1 MPLKLVRNNIIDMN
15 TEAIVNPTNT
25 KPEIADGCD
34 KSVYEAAGSDE
45 LLRYRKEHIGNRGV
59 MQEGE
64 AFITPAFNLNARN
77 IKNIIHAVSPAYID
91 GKSGEEEKLRSCY
104 RKSLQLA
111 KDNGIK
117 SIAFPVIATGSCC
130 YPKKNGLLVA
140 IEEINR
146 FLSDNDMLINL
157 VVFGHTITQLG
168 NDMYQP
174 VDARISYSAVQNM
187 RLKEYGDRN
196 YLSAPVNTGIVIK
209 PVTESGRRKIFERV
223 KNVST
228 SFADYLIER
237 IKIKDLN
244 DPAVYKN
251 AGIDKKTY
259 NKIINGKTHPTKNT
273 AMMLCMGARLNLCE
287 TGQLLSRAGY
297 ALSDSDERDIIF
309 QIFIEDGNYDIR
321 QLDEILFECHLP
333 TFNKCY

>member
-15 TEAIVNPTNT
+15 TEAIVNPTNIQ
-25 KPEIADGCD
+25 PEIVDGCD

-45 LLRYRKEHIGNRGV
+45 LLRYRKEHIGNMGV
-59 MQEGE
+59 VQEGE

-104 RKSLQLA
+104 RNSLQLA
-111 KDNGIK
+111 RDNGMK

-130 YPKKNGLLVA
+130 YPKKDGMLVA

-168 NDMYQP
+168 NNMYT
-174 VDARISYSAVQNM
+174 VDARISYSTVQDM

-196 YLSAPVNTGIVIK
+196 YLSSAVNTGIVIK
-209 PVTESGRRKIFERV
+209 PVTESGRRKIFGRV

-228 SFADYLIER
+228 SFADYLIEL
-237 IKIKDLN
+237 IKIKDLE
-244 DPAVYKN
+244 DPDVYKN
-251 AGIDKKTY
+251 AGIDRKTY

-273 AMMLCMGARLNLCE
+273 AMMLCMGARLNLYE

-297 ALSDSDERDIIF
+297 ALSDSDQRDIIF
-309 QIFIEDGNYDIR
+309 QEFIADGNYDIR
-321 QLDEILFECHLP
+321 ELDEILFELQLP